1 MPPPLETSSSKD
13 GKSTPSKLMDGL
25 TAEPAKKP
33 AMAFGTRDPGTKQ
46 APLYRPKIRKCPMD
60 PENNKFL
67 QYWDAACFIAL
78 IFTAFVT
85 PVRLLL
91 FFSLAALAPGA
102 HTPPQYEV
110 AFTGHNH
117 APPYLERGGL
127 YFINR
132 FVDAL
137 FVVDMFF
144 QFNIQ
149 FEDVS
154 GKVIKDY
161 GRIWKKYLTGWF
173 ILDLVS
179 VLPCVWFR
187 CVALHPATKNN
198 SHPPP
203 FSPSPGTISCPK
215 AWPSSRL

>member
-1 MPPPLETSSSKD
+1 M
-13 GKSTPSKLMDGL
+13 
-25 TAEPAKKP
+25 
-33 AMAFGTRDPGTKQ
+33 
-46 APLYRPKIRKCPMD
+46 
-60 PENNKFL
+60 
-67 QYWDAACFIAL
+67 
-78 IFTAFVT
+78 
-85 PVRLLL
+85 
-91 FFSLAALAPGA
+91 
-102 HTPPQYEV
+102 

-179 VLPCVWFR
+179 VLPCVFCC
-187 CVALHPATKNN
+187 CVALHPENPTLTR
-198 SHPPP
+198 PL
-203 FSPSPGTISCPK
+203 FLSPQLRFHAQKPGQ
-215 AWPSSRL
+215 A